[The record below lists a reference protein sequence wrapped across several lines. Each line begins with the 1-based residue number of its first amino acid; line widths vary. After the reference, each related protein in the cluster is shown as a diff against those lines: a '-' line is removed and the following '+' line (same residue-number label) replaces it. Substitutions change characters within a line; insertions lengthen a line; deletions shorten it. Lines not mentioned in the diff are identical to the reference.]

1 MKGDLN
7 NDKNQKNLDSN
18 NLQLYIFCKDY
29 LKKKKKIFLESQKI
43 YINKLI

>member
-18 NLQLYIFCKDY
+18 NLQLYIFCNY